1 MHNFEFEVEC
11 REPPL
16 ITQAPA
22 PRVEARAIVVYAWV
36 GSARAPHDHTRRG
49 SSDDDAYG
57 GQRDRGID
65 PLALHDPTFKR
76 TAWTTLL
83 LDIAGPTLAA
93 WYDSIALCLHVLSGA
108 KFSNG
113 LIESYR
119 YFCSR
124 IWCI

>member
-36 GSARAPHDHTRRG
+36 GSARAPPNHTRRS
-49 SSDDDAYG
+49 SSDDGADM
-57 GQRDRGID
+57 GQRDRGTY
-65 PLALHDPTFKR
+65 PFALHDPIFER

-113 LIESYR
+113 LIQSY
-119 YFCSR
+119 
-124 IWCI
+124 